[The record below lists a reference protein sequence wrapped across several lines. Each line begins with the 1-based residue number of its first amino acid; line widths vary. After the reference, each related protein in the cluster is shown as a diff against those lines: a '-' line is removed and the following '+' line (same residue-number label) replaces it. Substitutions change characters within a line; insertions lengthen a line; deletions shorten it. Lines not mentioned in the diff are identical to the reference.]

1 MGPDHSPSFKVK
13 VSIDNKFSSIGKGK
27 SIKESEKDAA
37 RILLEKYI
45 YRKKMKKNNN
55 IKTSAG
61 FVALIGA
68 TNSGKSTL
76 INTLVG
82 KKVSIVTQKV
92 QTTRNRIRAIIQE
105 KNCQIILVDT
115 PGIFFPKKKTRKGNG

>member
-1 MGPDHSPSFKVK
+1 M
-13 VSIDNKFSSIGKGK
+13 
-27 SIKESEKDAA
+27 
-37 RILLEKYI
+37 R
-45 YRKKMKKNNN
+45 KNNN

-76 INTLVG
+76 INTLAR

-92 QTTRNRIRAIIQE
+92 QTTRNRIRAIVQE
-105 KNCQIILVDT
+105 DNCQIILVDT
-115 PGIFFPKKKTRKGNG
+115 PGIFSPKKKIERAMVKSAWNESDISDETIMVVDSSKKEVDINSLNIIKIRVYLALIVP

>member
-1 MGPDHSPSFKVK
+1 
-13 VSIDNKFSSIGKGK
+13 
-27 SIKESEKDAA
+27 
-37 RILLEKYI
+37 
-45 YRKKMKKNNN
+45 MKKNNN

-115 PGIFFPKKKTRKGNG
+115 PGIFFPKKKIERAMVKSAWNESDVSDETILVVDSSKKEIDINLLKIIINFKKKKKKCILDFK

>member
-1 MGPDHSPSFKVK
+1 M
-13 VSIDNKFSSIGKGK
+13 
-27 SIKESEKDAA
+27 
-37 RILLEKYI
+37 LLGFYLKNIFIE
-45 YRKKMKKNNN
+45 KKMKKNNN

-82 KKVSIVTQKV
+82 KKVSIVTQKA

-115 PGIFFPKKKTRKGNG
+115 PGIFFPKKKTIAKKEKTPKTEKVDEVKTKKKTKN